1 MTRGDCFDW
10 MLTGETR
17 SSSRRMLPEAIFA
30 RSITI
35 IVGDGIQREDEVKI
49 PNYVEL
55 QKNRV

>member
-1 MTRGDCFDW
+1 
-10 MLTGETR
+10 
-17 SSSRRMLPEAIFA
+17 MLPEAVFA